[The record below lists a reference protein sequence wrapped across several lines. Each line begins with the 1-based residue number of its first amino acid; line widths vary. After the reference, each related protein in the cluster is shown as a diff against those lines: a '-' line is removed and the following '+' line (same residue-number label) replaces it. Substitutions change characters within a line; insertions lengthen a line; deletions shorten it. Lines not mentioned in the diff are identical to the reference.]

1 MKHTTE
7 EELFAYREGEM
18 KKRETI
24 AAHLQECGECREEL
38 ERIEEV
44 FRALNAMPAP
54 DPGAEYG
61 AKVWRQI
68 ANRLPEHR
76 SDRHPERGANWW
88 RAWFAPRRL
97 LAVGV
102 AVVLLA
108 LAFYAGRKTSPKP
121 DGGEIADAGKIRE
134 RVLLVAVG
142 EHLGKSEMILM
153 ELSNAQPAEGGKKL
167 INISTAQKRAEDLV
181 EENRLYRQTA
191 LEGGDNAIVN
201 TLDELQRVLLDVAN
215 SPAEVTPAQFES
227 IQKRI
232 TAQGI
237 LLKVRVVRQ
246 ELRAESEGKKTEPAR
261 NDSAAKARNKV

>member
-18 KKRETI
+18 KGRETI
-24 AAHLQECGECREEL
+24 AAHLQECGECRAEL
-38 ERIEEV
+38 ERMEEV
-44 FRALNAMPAP
+44 FRALNAMPVP
-54 DPGAEYG
+54 DPGEEYG
-61 AKVWRQI
+61 TKVWRQI
-68 ANRLPEHR
+68 ANRLPER
-76 SDRHPERGANWW
+76 RVSWW
-88 RAWFAPRRL
+88 TGFFAPRRL
-97 LAVGV
+97 MALGV
-102 AVVLLA
+102 AAALLIA
-108 LAFYAGRKTSPKP
+108 AFLAGRYSGPKKP
-121 DGGEIADAGKIRE
+121 SGDEIADAGKVRE
-134 RVLLVAVG
+134 RVLVVAVG

-153 ELSNAQPAEGGKKL
+153 ELSNAQPAEAGKKL

-191 LEGGDNAIVN
+191 LEGGDNAIAS

-232 TAQGI
+232 AAQGI

-246 ELRAESEGKKTEPAR
+246 ELRDESEGKKTEPAQ
-261 NDSAAKARNKV
+261 NDSTAKARNKA